1 MLRVVVDPGVL
12 IAGLIS
18 PRGTPARV
26 LLRWREGEFD
36 VVVSPALIEELDR
49 VLARPKFSKYVT
61 RTEATAY
68 ASMLRDEGVMVDDP
82 PPQPGL
88 TPDPGDDYLVALAR
102 ASGAAVLVS
111 GDPHLTKLS
120 NPEPPVLTP
129 RRFLDRLESQ
139 AGG

>member
-18 PRGTPARV
+18 PRGTPARI
-26 LLRWREGEFD
+26 LQRWREGEFD
-36 VVVSPALIEELDR
+36 LVVSPALIGELER

-61 RTEATAY
+61 STEATAY
-68 ASMLRDEGVMVDDP
+68 TWMLRDEGVMVDDP

-88 TPDPGDDYLVALAR
+88 TPDPGDDYLVTLAR

-111 GDPHLTKLS
+111 GDPHLTQLG
-120 NPEPPVLTP
+120 NPEPPVLAP
-129 RRFLDRLESQ
+129 RRFLDRLEST
-139 AGG
+139 ADG